1 MSNEQFKNNAT
12 TTLGSAAASGATTMT
27 VASGTGNNF
36 PTISGSQYFTATL
49 WSAGSTTGVPN
60 EIVRVTSRSGDTM
73 TVVRA
78 QEGTT
83 AQNWNVGD
91 TFANYLTTGF
101 LNGLADSS
109 VFQQQTGNSA
119 VDSGTANAGVVALS
133 PVPANLASLLY
144 SPIRVLKIS
153 SANSAAY
160 TLNVN
165 GLGAKAVTIGG
176 VTLAAGQLAGSQ
188 LFEVLWDGTNFELI
202 STPALI
208 ETAGL
213 AGNSVT
219 NTILNQMVA
228 NTVKAN
234 LTGGTAN
241 PADVGLPAL
250 LSSLGF
256 GSSVLSANG
265 YVVLPVLISG
275 VQQQIIIQWGSA
287 TIYDDSTSTISFPT
301 TFPNACW
308 YVFPALQYGLNP
320 GGGQGNTIGCWGIPI
335 SNSQAVLVYQ
345 NAYQSQVPNPGT
357 LGYWAIGH

>member
-1 MSNEQFKNNAT
+1 MSNEQFENNAT

-36 PTISGSQYFTATL
+36 PTISGSEYFTATL

-60 EIVRVTSRSGDTM
+60 EIVRVTARSGDTM

-83 AQNWNVGD
+83 AQNWSVGD
-91 TFANYLTTGF
+91 TFANYLTVGF

-109 VFQQQTGNSA
+109 IVQQQAGNSA

-160 TLNVN
+160 TLNIN
-165 GLGAKAVTIGG
+165 GLGAKAVTING
-176 VTLAAGQLAGSQ
+176 VALAAGQLAGSQ
-188 LFEVLWDGTNFELI
+188 IFEVLWDGTNFELI

-219 NTILNQMVA
+219 NTILNQMAA

-234 LTGGTAN
+234 LTGSTAN
-241 PADVGLPAL
+241 ASDATLAAL
-250 LSSLGF
+250 ATALGF
-256 GSSVLSANG
+256 GSYSLGTTG
-265 YVVLPVLISG
+265 YYSFPAGFTV
-275 VQQQIIIQWGSA
+275 QWGAA
-287 TIYDDSTSTISFPT
+287 TVASGSSTTPQVFSFPIAFT
-301 TFPNACW
+301 TAYRIVDSWSQPKSGATS
-308 YVFPALQYGLNP
+308 
-320 GGGQGNTIGCWGIPI
+320 GNSTTAQII
-335 SNSQAVLVYQ
+335 SNSQYGLTCDDGSGPRTVNWIAVGV
-345 NAYQSQVPNPGT
+345 
-357 LGYWAIGH
+357 I